1 MFDAQRDAC
10 VAAAQAGG
18 QVLLG
23 FFRKLDPATI
33 TEKTKNDVVS
43 EADRA
48 AEAAIRHELEAW
60 FPQYG
65 FLGEEGG
72 FIPPEERG
80 RGGTQRAVGPG
91 GPTTGMPGEEGGFI
105 PPEERGRGGT
115 QRAGGPG
122 GPTPGMPGEE
132 GGSHGSADIRWIVDP
147 LDGTLN
153 FVQGFPHWCVSV
165 ALWDADGPVV
175 GCVLDPLRNDS
186 YVAVRGCGA
195 TWNGQP
201 MRVSQQPGL
210 DGAFLATGFAYQL
223 GDRWPAFNAA
233 LGRVFPRAKGIRRAG
248 SAALDLAHVACGI
261 FDGYFELGLKPWD
274 LAAGALLVQE
284 AGGVVTD
291 WEGGQGWFESG
302 NLVVGNPDVQREL
315 LGMLS

>member
-1 MFDAQRDAC
+1 MFDAQREAC
-10 VAAAQAGG
+10 LAAAQAGG
-18 QVLLG
+18 RVLLG
-23 FFRKLDPATI
+23 HFRKLDPATI

-43 EADRA
+43 AADRD
-48 AEAAIRHELEAW
+48 AEAAIRAELDFR

-65 FLGEEGG
+65 FLGEE
-72 FIPPEERG
+72 
-80 RGGTQRAVGPG
+80 T
-91 GPTTGMPGEEGGFI
+91 
-105 PPEERGRGGT
+105 
-115 QRAGGPG
+115 
-122 GPTPGMPGEE
+122 
-132 GGSHGSADIRWIVDP
+132 GGSGNADIRWIVDP

-165 ALWDADGPVV
+165 ALWDAEGPVV
-175 GCVLDPLRNDS
+175 GCVLDPLRDDCFL
-186 YVAVRGCGA
+186 AVRGQGA
-195 TWNGQP
+195 TWNGKP

-284 AGGVVTD
+284 AGGVITD
-291 WEGGQGWFESG
+291 WDGGQSWFESG
-302 NLVVGNPDVQREL
+302 NLVVGTPDAAQDL
-315 LGMLS
+315 LDCLRGA

>member
-1 MFDAQRDAC
+1 MFEAEREAC

-18 QVLLG
+18 RVLVG
-23 FFRKLDPATI
+23 YFRRLDPATI

-43 EADRA
+43 QADRE
-48 AEAAIRHELEAW
+48 AEASIRAELASR
-60 FPQYG
+60 FPEHG

-72 FIPPEERG
+72 ASGDAE
-80 RGGTQRAVGPG
+80 Q
-91 GPTTGMPGEEGGFI
+91 
-105 PPEERGRGGT
+105 
-115 QRAGGPG
+115 
-122 GPTPGMPGEE
+122 
-132 GGSHGSADIRWIVDP
+132 RWIVDP

-165 ALWDADGPVV
+165 ALWDAEGPVV
-175 GCVLDPLRNDS
+175 GCVLDPLRGDCFL
-186 YVAVRGCGA
+186 AIRGQGA
-195 TWNGQP
+195 TWNGRP
-201 MRVSQQPGL
+201 MRVSLQPGL

-223 GDRWPAFNAA
+223 GDRWPRFHAA

-284 AGGVVTD
+284 AGGLITD
-291 WEGGQGWFESG
+291 WSGGQTWYESG
-302 NLVVGNPDVQREL
+302 NLVVGPPGVVPEL
-315 LGMLS
+315 LKELKG

>member
-1 MFDAQRDAC
+1 MFDAQREAC

-18 QVLLG
+18 KVLMG

-43 EADRA
+43 EADRE
-48 AEAAIRHELEAW
+48 AEAAIRAELARR
-60 FPQYG
+60 FPEYG

-72 FIPPEERG
+72 FIPPAARG
-80 RGGTQRAVGPG
+80 SGEGGSTSASQASGSDAQGAARSVEQRHEGPG
-91 GPTTGMPGEEGGFI
+91 GPPVE
-105 PPEERGRGGT
+105 
-115 QRAGGPG
+115 
-122 GPTPGMPGEE
+122 
-132 GGSHGSADIRWIVDP
+132 HRWIVDP

-175 GCVLDPLRNDS
+175 GCVLDPLRDDCFL
-186 YVAVRGCGA
+186 AVRGQGA
-195 TWNGQP
+195 AWNGKP
-201 MRVSQQPGL
+201 MRVSQQSGL

-223 GDRWPAFNAA
+223 GGRWPMFNAA

-284 AGGVVTD
+284 AGGVITD

-302 NLVVGNPDVQREL
+302 NLVVGTPGAARDL
-315 LGMLS
+315 LACLGDA

>member
-1 MFDAQRDAC
+1 MYDAQREAC
-10 VAAAQAGG
+10 LAAARAGG
-18 QVLLG
+18 EVLTG
-23 FFRKLDPATI
+23 FFRRLDPATI

-48 AEAAIRHELEAW
+48 AEAAIRAELSRR

-80 RGGTQRAVGPG
+80 SGGTQRPEGPG
-91 GPTTGMPGEEGGFI
+91 GPPVE
-105 PPEERGRGGT
+105 
-115 QRAGGPG
+115 
-122 GPTPGMPGEE
+122 
-132 GGSHGSADIRWIVDP
+132 HRWIVDP

-165 ALWDADGPVV
+165 ALWDAEGPVV
-175 GCVLDPLRNDS
+175 GCVLDPLRNDCFL
-186 YVAVRGCGA
+186 AVRGQGA
-195 TWNGQP
+195 TWNGKP
-201 MRVSQQPGL
+201 MRVSKQAGL
-210 DGAFLATGFAYQL
+210 DGAFLATGFAFQL
-223 GDRWPAFNAA
+223 GERWSAFNAA

-274 LAAGALLVQE
+274 IAAGALLVQE
-284 AGGVVTD
+284 AGGVITD
-291 WEGGQGWFESG
+291 WEGGQGWFASG
-302 NLVVGNPDVQREL
+302 SLVTGTRGVHPEL
-315 LGMLS
+315 LAELGEF